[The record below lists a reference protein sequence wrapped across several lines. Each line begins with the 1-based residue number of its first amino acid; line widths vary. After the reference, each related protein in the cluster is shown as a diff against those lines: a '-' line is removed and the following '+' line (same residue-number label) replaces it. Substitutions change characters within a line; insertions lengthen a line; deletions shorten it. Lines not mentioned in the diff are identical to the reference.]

1 MKLKEMGVKFKIIL
15 DKPQNSTIDYYAK
28 VDKFKIRSKD
38 IAKIPEFIEK
48 LNNLNTYS
56 SEYVKAKSS
65 SNEANKVQN
74 ASEQFKLNTPVTY
87 TDKNGIKYTY
97 NPEIFKEPKEQTRF
111 VTNSGAKKTTN
122 KFPKFAI
129 GPKENSTF
137 ATKPKL
143 EKPTTKEKTTND
155 LSNIITKNP
164 DINQI
169 KNFLEKPIGLVMAQK

>member
-15 DKPQNSTIDYYAK
+15 DKPEDSTINYYAK
-28 VDKFKIRSKD
+28 VDKFKISSKE

-74 ASEQFKLNTPVTY
+74 ASEQFKLNTPITS
-87 TDKNGIKYTY
+87 TDKNGGIHANY
-97 NPEIFKEPKEQTRF
+97 ILKEPKEQSKF

-129 GPKENSTF
+129 ASKGNSTF

-143 EKPTTKEKTTND
+143 EKPTKKENTTND
-155 LSNIITKNP
+155 LSNRIKENS

>member
-74 ASEQFKLNTPVTY
+74 ASEQFKFNTPITS
-87 TDKNGIKYTY
+87 TDKNGGIHANY
-97 NPEIFKEPKEQTRF
+97 ILKEPKEQTRF
-111 VTNSGAKKTTN
+111 VTNSGSKKATN
-122 KFPKFAI
+122 KFPKFTIAS
-129 GPKENSTF
+129 KENSTF

-143 EKPTTKEKTTND
+143 EKPTKKEKITND
-155 LSNIITKNP
+155 LSSRIEKTPNDLSSRNK
-164 DINQI
+164 
-169 KNFLEKPIGLVMAQK
+169 EKPITLVMAQN

>member
-1 MKLKEMGVKFKIIL
+1 MRLKEMGVKFKIIL
-15 DKPQNSTIDYYAK
+15 DKPEDSTIDYYAK
-28 VDKFKIRSKD
+28 VDKFKIRSQD
-38 IAKIPEFIEK
+38 IAKIPKFIE
-48 LNNLNTYS
+48 NLNTYS

-97 NPEIFKEPKEQTRF
+97 NPELFKEPQVQSKF

-129 GPKENSTF
+129 ASKGNSTF

-143 EKPTTKEKTTND
+143 EKPTKKENTTND
-155 LSNIITKNP
+155 LSNRIKENS